1 MNKSEARAVSRME
14 GFIKSGADAQMI
26 AAGLSALARSAMTAK
41 SARELRALAT
51 AWGVASHPA
60 FII

>member
-26 AAGLSALARSAMTAK
+26 AAGLSALVRSAMTTK
-41 SARELRALAT
+41 SANELRALAA
-51 AWGVASHPA
+51 AWGVATHPA